1 MANDKSFNN
10 YAYLVFKQYSFP
22 LTFRALSECAF
33 KQHVQSIHWGA
44 TTILKWQV
52 CNICQTLS
60 ERSKKMGDGICD
72 LLLYL
77 MLSPNKINVPYYL
90 LFTIIAYVIFTLDFN
105 NGLNILETILNDNWC
120 IMCVDYFSITLY
132 FCVKSICN
140 NMMTKMDKEND
151 SLDW

>member
-60 ERSKKMGDGICD
+60 ERSKKVGDGICD

-77 MLSPNKINVPYYL
+77 TPRKIFIPS
-90 LFTIIAYVIFTLDFN
+90 IFATVSCLKIEGGESCKLKRKQQFFLD
-105 NGLNILETILNDNWC
+105 IW
-120 IMCVDYFSITLY
+120 
-132 FCVKSICN
+132 
-140 NMMTKMDKEND
+140 
-151 SLDW
+151 

>member
-1 MANDKSFNN
+1 MGSSKVALLQVYLITCLESKGWVANDKSFNN
-10 YAYLVFKQYSFP
+10 YAYLVFKQYSLP
-22 LTFRALSECAF
+22 LTFRASSECAF

-60 ERSKKMGDGICD
+60 ERSKKVGDGICD

-90 LFTIIAYVIFTLDFN
+90 LFTIIGYDTLLFR
-105 NGLNILETILNDNWC
+105 ISRIIWT
-120 IMCVDYFSITLY
+120 F
-132 FCVKSICN
+132 
-140 NMMTKMDKEND
+140 
-151 SLDW
+151 